1 MTQRSATLYRPFL
14 SGRYTVSAGLFR
26 LGVQP
31 VPFIGPDAAEVLE
44 THTFALDDTYP
55 AFVASK
61 AAAHARALHE
71 YAGEAG
77 LTPALR
83 GAALAF
89 IAHTLAADSDGVM
102 TWDGKQFSNA
112 ALGWTAALDIERG
125 TVESL
130 TRAVGPLSHLVAD
143 LQPISA
149 LDFLALNAP
158 EDLALLARHP
168 ATGVD
173 FLAAVHVMSPQ
184 HWNPLDKLGRDFAF
198 VHTPVAGSGP
208 LNATAPRL
216 VDAVISRGPFVRFA
230 WGVAM
235 SDHLDHHPA
244 GPPDSDR
251 AHATTFDP
259 DRAFLRVERQT
270 LTGFPGAHGALF
282 TIRPYIYPLREAVAD
297 PAHAR
302 ALAAAHRSM
311 TPEQVEY
318 KGLTALLPDLLAWL
332 DGQSS
337 DQQGSDGQSLNSWR
351 EMLSRKPNEG

>member
-1 MTQRSATLYRPFL
+1 VTPRSPTLYRPFL
-14 SGRYTVSAGLFR
+14 NGRYTVSAGLFR

-31 VPFIGPDAAEVLE
+31 VPFVGPDAVEVLE

-71 YAGEAG
+71 YAAEAG

-89 IAHTLAADSDGVM
+89 IAHTLAADSGGAM
-102 TWDGKQFSNA
+102 TWDGQHFSNA
-112 ALGWTAALDIERG
+112 ALGWTAALDLARG
-125 TVESL
+125 TIETL
-130 TRAVGPLSHLVAD
+130 TKASGPLAALVAET
-143 LQPISA
+143 QPISA

-168 ATGVD
+168 ATGAD

-184 HWNPLDKLGRDFAF
+184 HWHPLDKLGRDFAF
-198 VHTPVAGSGP
+198 VHAPVAGSGP

-235 SDHLDHHPA
+235 SDRLDHHPA
-244 GPPDSDR
+244 APPDADR

-259 DRAFLRVERQT
+259 DRAFMRVERQT

-282 TIRPYIYPLREAVAD
+282 TIRPYIYSLRQAVTR

-311 TPEQVEY
+311 TPDQVEY
-318 KGLTALLPDLLAWL
+318 KGLTALLPDLLGVL
-332 DGQSS
+332 
-337 DQQGSDGQSLNSWR
+337 DQQGSDG
-351 EMLSRKPNEG
+351 

>member
-1 MTQRSATLYRPFL
+1 MTHSSPTLYRPFL
-14 SGRYTVSAGLFR
+14 SGKYTVSAGLYR

-31 VPFIGPDAAEVLE
+31 VPFVGPDAAEALE

-61 AAAHARALHE
+61 AAAHARALHQ

-83 GAALAF
+83 WAALDF
-89 IAHTLAADSDGVM
+89 IARTLAAESEGCM
-102 TWDGKQFSNA
+102 TWDGQHFSNA
-112 ALGWTAALDIERG
+112 ALGWTAALDVERG

-130 TRAVGPLSHLVAD
+130 TKAAGPLSDLIAD
-143 LQPISA
+143 IQPISA

-168 ATGVD
+168 ATGAD

-184 HWNPLDKLGRDFAF
+184 HWHPLDKLGRDFTF
-198 VHTPVAGSGP
+198 VHAPVAGSGP

-235 SDHLDHHPA
+235 SDRLDHHPA
-244 GPPDSDR
+244 APPDADR
-251 AHATTFDP
+251 AQATAFDP
-259 DRAFLRVERQT
+259 DRAFVRVERQT
-270 LTGFPGAHGALF
+270 LTGFPEAHGALF
-282 TIRPYIYPLREAVAD
+282 TIRPFIYPLRQAVAD

-332 DGQSS
+332 AGQAA
-337 DQQGSDGQSLNSWR
+337 GQ
-351 EMLSRKPNEG
+351 